1 MTYNVSRH
9 IYKVLSENIS
19 TVYIFSGGSIM
30 PLVNE
35 FHKTNNTFN
44 VKMFVPTSEASAGF
58 CSIGHNK
65 SLNKCDSVVITTSG
79 PGLTNVLTPLTDA
92 KCDKVP
98 LLVISGD
105 VPTNMMG
112 KGAFQ
117 EAPSMELTKPI
128 TDWNYNLTDPN
139 KVDTVFNNAFKLLR
153 ENKQVHI
160 NIPKDIITKLISTS
174 CLDTKKI
181 KSDIEFDN
189 FDQIDIIKIAS
200 IINKSKNPV
209 FYVGRGCNEASDILE
224 KIAIKANI
232 PITTTLHGLG
242 IFNEHHRL
250 SLKMLGMHGS
260 IRANN
265 AIQNSDCIIC
275 IGARFDD
282 RTTGNVEKYAPN
294 AENIIHVNTDEKEF
308 NKVIKG
314 TININGTSLS
324 VLNKLEPFIK
334 TNSRK
339 LWLDHLE
346 TFPIDFHFN
355 ESGLKQQ
362 HIVKLLNKV
371 LDSKPNIKSNTIITT
386 GVGNH
391 QMFAAQLIDHIIPN
405 HFITSGSLGTMGSS
419 NSMAIG
425 AKIANPDKMVISIDG
440 DQSFN
445 MMNDLKMIL
454 NYNIPIKMVIMND
467 SKQSMVNVW
476 EKLFFNNNITAT
488 ESINPDYYLLAKAY
502 GIKCINIK
510 KSMNLDK
517 IQKLIDNF
525 IEYDNTK
532 PIMLNCIVD
541 SDYCLPLVSPGKGL
555 DEMIT
560 YHNFDKLNIDKN
572 NVPS

>member
-1 MTYNVSRH
+1 
-9 IYKVLSENIS
+9 
-19 TVYIFSGGSIM
+19 
-30 PLVNE
+30 
-35 FHKTNNTFN
+35 
-44 VKMFVPTSEASAGF
+44 
-58 CSIGHNK
+58 
-65 SLNKCDSVVITTSG
+65 
-79 PGLTNVLTPLTDA
+79 
-92 KCDKVP
+92 
-98 LLVISGD
+98 
-105 VPTNMMG
+105 MG

-139 KVDTVFNNAFKLLR
+139 KVDTVFYNAFKLLR

-160 NIPKDIITKLISTS
+160 NIPKDVISKLVNTTY
-174 CLDTKKI
+174 LDTCKI
-181 KSDIEFDN
+181 KSNLDFDN

-200 IINKSKNPV
+200 IINRSKSPV
-209 FYVGRGCNEASDILE
+209 FYVGRGCNEASDILA

-282 RTTGNVEKYAPN
+282 RTTGNVDRYAPN

-308 NKVIKG
+308 DKVIKG

-324 VLNKLEPFIK
+324 VLNQLEPFI
-334 TNSRK
+334 THNPRK

-346 TFPIDFHFN
+346 TYPRDFPFN

-391 QMFAAQLIDHIIPN
+391 QMFAAQLIDHVVPN

-454 NYNIPIKMVIMND
+454 NYNIPIKMIIMND
-467 SKQSMVNVW
+467 SKQSMVNIW

-488 ESINPDYYLLAKAY
+488 ESINPNYYLLAKAY
-502 GIKCINIK
+502 GIKCITIS
-510 KSMNLDK
+510 KSLSLDC
-517 IQKLIDNF
+517 IQKHIDHF
-525 IEYDNTK
+525 IEYDDTK

-541 SDYCLPLVSPGKGL
+541 SDYCFPLVPPGKGL

-560 YHNFDKLNIDKN
+560 YQNFDKSHIDKTEI
-572 NVPS
+572 PS

>member
-1 MTYNVSRH
+1 MT
-9 IYKVLSENIS
+9 
-19 TVYIFSGGSIM
+19 
-30 PLVNE
+30 P
-35 FHKTNNTFN
+35 
-44 VKMFVPTSEASAGF
+44 
-58 CSIGHNK
+58 
-65 SLNKCDSVVITTSG
+65 
-79 PGLTNVLTPLTDA
+79 
-92 KCDKVP
+92 
-98 LLVISGD
+98 
-105 VPTNMMG
+105 NMMG

-117 EAPSMELTKPI
+117 EAPSIELTKPI
-128 TDWNYNLTDPN
+128 TDWNHNLTDPN
-139 KVDTVFNNAFKLLR
+139 KVDTVFDHAFRLLR

-160 NIPKDIITKLISTS
+160 NIPKDIIGKLVTTS
-174 CLDTKKI
+174 CHLDGCKI
-181 KSDIEFDN
+181 KSNQNFDN
-189 FDQIDIIKIAS
+189 FNQLDIIKIAE
-200 IINKSKNPV
+200 IINKSKRPV
-209 FYVGRGCNEASDILE
+209 FYVGRGCNEASDILA

-232 PITTTLHGLG
+232 SITTTLHGLG

-260 IRANN
+260 VRANN
-265 AIQNSDCIIC
+265 AIQKSDCIIC
-275 IGARFDD
+275 VGARFDD

-294 AENIIHVNTDEKEF
+294 AHNIIHINTDTTEF

-314 TININGTSLS
+314 TININGTALS
-324 VLNKLEPFIK
+324 VLNEFEPLIE

-339 LWLDHLE
+339 SWLAHLE
-346 TFPIDFHFN
+346 TYPKDFHFN
-355 ESGLKQQ
+355 QSGLKQQ
-362 HIVKLLNKV
+362 HIIKLLNKV
-371 LDSKPNIKSNTIITT
+371 LDSKPYIKSKTIITT

-391 QMFAAQLIDHIIPN
+391 QMFAAQLIDHIVPN

-425 AKIANPDKMVISIDG
+425 AKIANPDKMVLSIDG

-454 NYNIPIKMVIMND
+454 NYNVPIKMIIMND

-502 GIKCINIK
+502 GIRCVTID
-510 KSMNLDK
+510 KSSSLDR
-517 IQKLIDNF
+517 IQEIIDDF

-541 SDYCLPLVSPGKGL
+541 SDYCLPLVPPGKGL

-560 YHNFDKLNIDKN
+560 YHNFDKLHIDKN
-572 NVPS
+572 NIPS